1 MILIDFD
8 LWRKSPARV
17 SKLIST
23 CSEQNFD
30 KKLSFRKIYNCFISL
45 DFKCEK
51 WCFVVG
57 LFITSGHWAEIL
69 RFSGK
74 GKFGSF
80 IKFEE
85 NVVFWK
91 KHNVSLFFG
100 FSAWKFL
107 IMDGKIL
114 VALLEL
120 NSTCLAS
127 VLRKLDLLNILL
139 HLWGCE
145 RKEGGLLV
153 KKIPAGLL
161 ELHYMIREDHFVMR
175 YTFWKDIF
183 LKVNSWSWV

>member
-85 NVVFWK
+85 KIVFWK
-91 KHNVSLFFG
+91 KHNVSLFFRILG
-100 FSAWKFL
+100 L
-107 IMDGKIL
+107 KISDYGWQDFGSVVGTEFYVSSQRVKKIGSFEHSFAFMGL
-114 VALLEL
+114 RAKRRR
-120 NSTCLAS
+120 NSS
-127 VLRKLDLLNILL
+127 
-139 HLWGCE
+139 
-145 RKEGGLLV
+145 

-161 ELHYMIREDHFVMR
+161 ELHYMIREDHFVKR

-183 LKVNSWSWV
+183 LKVNSGSWV